1 MSSNSQWAPW
11 IAGAG
16 QISPTHLARQYPQG
30 ETYADQP
37 MGEIGTRQQ
46 YAQPRIVIVNGAG
59 DVMPAGLGIRPRNP
73 RTGTATSRTGTAA
86 PRTGTA
92 TRRTGTATRRT
103 GTATRRNC
111 PEGQEWSADKGM
123 CLDPNAAAS
132 SGKGGEE
139 EERDTGPSATDYIDS
154 IGGQATAL
162 LRTGLDYDIAQR
174 RLALEERREERE
186 AQRQRDADAV
196 ARGDRE
202 ALARTRQADEDQR
215 RDDTERADLDLRS
228 PPPPPPPAR
237 PAWVV
242 PAAVGGAAV
251 LLAVIYLVAKKS

>member
-59 DVMPAGLGIRPRNP
+59 AVGIRPRN
-73 RTGTATSRTGTAA
+73 TRTGTAA

-92 TRRTGTATRRT
+92 ARRT

-123 CLDPNAAAS
+123 CLDPNAAAA

-174 RLALEERREERE
+174 RLALDEAREQRE
-186 AQRQRDADAV
+186 AQRQRDADAA

-215 RDDTERADLDLRS
+215 RDDTERADLDRGS
-228 PPPPPPPAR
+228 PPFPFPPPADR

>member
-59 DVMPAGLGIRPRNP
+59 DVMPAGLGVRPDTR
-73 RTGTATSRTGTAA
+73 RTGTATSRTGTSTH
-86 PRTGTA
+86 RTGTS
-92 TRRTGTATRRT
+92 TRRT

-123 CLDPNAAAS
+123 CLDPNAAAA

>member
-30 ETYADQP
+30 VTYADQP

-46 YAQPRIVIVNGAG
+46 YAQPRLAIVKGAG
-59 DVMPAGLGIRPRNP
+59 VIPRR
-73 RTGTATSRTGTAA
+73 RTSTTATRTGTAA
-86 PRTGTA
+86 TRTGTA
-92 TRRTGTATRRT
+92 A
-103 GTATRRNC
+103 RRNC
-111 PEGQEWSADKGM
+111 PEGQEWSDDKGM
-123 CLDPNAAAS
+123 CLDPNAAAT

-174 RLALEERREERE
+174 RLALDEAREQRE
-186 AQRQRDADAV
+186 AQRQRDADAA

-202 ALARTRQADEDQR
+202 AAERTRQADEDQR
-215 RDDTERADLDLRS
+215 RDDAERRELDRRS
-228 PPPPPPPAR
+228 PPPPPPSAER

-251 LLAVIYLVAKKS
+251 LLAIVYMVAKKA

>member
-59 DVMPAGLGIRPRNP
+59 AVGIRPRN
-73 RTGTATSRTGTAA
+73 TRTGTAA

-92 TRRTGTATRRT
+92 ARRTGTAARRT

-123 CLDPNAAAS
+123 CLDPNAAAA

-174 RLALEERREERE
+174 RLALDEAREQRE
-186 AQRQRDADAV
+186 AQRQRDADAA

-215 RDDTERADLDLRS
+215 RDDTERADLDRGS
-228 PPPPPPPAR
+228 PPFPFPPPADR